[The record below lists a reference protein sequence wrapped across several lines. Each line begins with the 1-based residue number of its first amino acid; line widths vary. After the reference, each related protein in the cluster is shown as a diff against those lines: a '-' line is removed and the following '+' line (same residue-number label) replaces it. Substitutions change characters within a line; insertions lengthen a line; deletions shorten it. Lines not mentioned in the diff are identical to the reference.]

1 MIGQPSYQP
10 NPPGGQNTPGGPQTS
25 NNKNKIV
32 VIAAILIGLLVL
44 LNGVM
49 YWWGDK
55 KINIMKGEAT
65 EKDLA
70 LKDLKDKYEAA
81 VLRLDSIKMLFP
93 AKRDSIN
100 ELITLLAQRD
110 ETIRQNISNGA
121 SLNAA
126 RKQISDL
133 THLNESLKSRLDE
146 MQSENSN
153 LKATNQQLTQDLSRI
168 TQELDFTKDEL
179 NKIKEKQG
187 SGTNPENNGNTDN
200 TSGSGDQNID
210 NSSSGV
216 ENKKPIPVSGVKV
229 GTFYV
234 NPKNPNQ
241 ARKWDKAKN
250 VDRVIVD
257 FTAMPASGVQP
268 GTQKFSV
275 QIIGPSQNSIGSIEG
290 KDAEF
295 GTKITFAGEST
306 IEYSGSNQKLDQ
318 PIIINGGGYSPG
330 VHQVV
335 IWNKGQKVGSGSFK
349 LK

>member
-1 MIGQPSYQP
+1 MIGQTSYQP
-10 NPPGGQNTPGGPQTS
+10 NHPGDQNPSGGPRTS
-25 NNKNKIV
+25 NKNKIV
-32 VIAAILIGLLVL
+32 LIAAILIGLLVL

-55 KINIMKGEAT
+55 KINLLKGEAT

-133 THLNESLKSRLDE
+133 TRLNENLKSRLDE

-179 NKIKEKQG
+179 SKIKDKQG
-187 SGTNPENNGNTDN
+187 PNLNPENNGNTDN
-200 TSGSGDQNID
+200 NSGSGEQNID
-210 NSSSGV
+210 NSSGV
-216 ENKKPIPVSGVKV
+216 KNENVSIPVSGVKV

-241 ARKWDKAKN
+241 AKKWDKAKN

-257 FTAMPASGVQP
+257 FTVMPVSGVQP
-268 GTQKFSV
+268 GAQKFSV

-306 IEYSGSNQKLDQ
+306 IEYSGSNQNLDQ
-318 PIIINGGGYSPG
+318 PIIINGNGYTPG
-330 VHQVV
+330 NYQVA
-335 IWNKGQKVGSGSFK
+335 IWNKGRKVGTGSFK

>member
-10 NPPGGQNTPGGPQTS
+10 NPPSGQNTPGGPQTS

-133 THLNESLKSRLDE
+133 TRLNESLQSRLDE

-179 NKIKEKQG
+179 NKIKDKQG
-187 SGTNPENNGNTDN
+187 ANLSPENNGTTDNNDQNTDN
-200 TSGSGDQNID
+200 TSG
-210 NSSSGV
+210 V
-216 ENKKPIPVSGVKV
+216 ENKNVPLPVSGVKV

-241 ARKWDKAKN
+241 AKKWDKAKN

-257 FTAMPASGVQP
+257 FTVMPASGVQP
-268 GTQKFSV
+268 GAQKFSV

-290 KDAEF
+290 KDAET

-330 VHQVV
+330 IHQVA
-335 IWNKGQKVGSGSFK
+335 IWNKGQKVGTGSFK